1 MGEDT
6 PPRIILGTT
15 TPAAESAPAESDD
28 AGSERLPSGSGA
40 TILVVDD
47 EPVIRALVVRAL
59 TLAQFDVASAGNG
72 KDALRLVAE
81 GRVQP
86 AVLVTD
92 IDMPGM
98 NGIELAARL
107 LAMRPAIRVVMMT
120 GDVDRAESA
129 RRHPSIVDAVLLKPM
144 HLTELVDAV
153 TAASGGTP
161 AR

>member
-6 PPRIILGTT
+6 PPRFILGTT
-15 TPAAESAPAESDD
+15 TPDRAPGPADTDDPRSA
-28 AGSERLPSGSGA
+28 RLPSGTGA
-40 TILVVDD
+40 TVLVVDD
-47 EPVIRALVVRAL
+47 EPVIRAMVVRAL
-59 TLAQFDVASAGNG
+59 TIAQFDVASANGG
-72 KDALRLVAE
+72 KDAIRLVAE

-98 NGIELAARL
+98 NGVELAARL

-120 GDVDRAESA
+120 ADVERAESA

-144 HLTELVDAV
+144 HLAELVDAV
-153 TAASGGTP
+153 TAAMGGAP
-161 AR
+161 AQ